1 MNKLVLNKKFI
12 ETHIDKKF
20 KSTKLLDLDKIEK
33 LYKKTLTYIRGL
45 SKKKH
50 TEFMLA
56 LSKQK
61 CDIDKTQILTN
72 IFWRIDNKN
81 NTNKKNT
88 KIQNEF
94 KKFEPKIEG
103 NYRCF
108 GDYKVLN
115 PLGSGAFGSVYL
127 VEKNGKKYAIKAI
140 DIHFNNIYVSL
151 NDYMKTIKNEIEITK
166 KMGDIKIGPKLYDS
180 YVCQPDMNKL
190 SVFIV
195 MEWMTEGSL
204 GNWLQNNKLT
214 KSQENGILKKVEK
227 MHEMGIVHA
236 DLHQENILVTKNKS
250 KVEFYIGDFGLSKT
264 TKDLVKQHE
273 NSDITN
279 VKMITKNNSILY
291 SYIAKLFIACE
302 LM

>member
-1 MNKLVLNKKFI
+1 MSKLVLNKKFI

-20 KSTKLLDLDKIEK
+20 KPTKLIDLKKLEQ

-50 TEFMLA
+50 NEFMLA
-56 LSKQK
+56 LSKHK
-61 CDIDKTQILTN
+61 RDNDKNQILTQ
-72 IFWRIDNKN
+72 IFWKIDNKKVI
-81 NTNKKNT
+81 NKKNT
-88 KIQNEF
+88 KIQDEF
-94 KKFEPKIEG
+94 KKFEPKIDG
-103 NYRCF
+103 QYRCF

-115 PLGSGAFGSVYL
+115 ALGSGSFGSVYL

-140 DIHFNNIYVSL
+140 DIHFNNIYISL
-151 NDYMKTIKNEIEITK
+151 NDNMKTIKNEIEITK
-166 KMGDIKIGPKLYDS
+166 KMGDMNIGPKLYDS
-180 YVCQPDMNKL
+180 YVCQPDMNRI

-214 KSQENGILKKVEK
+214 KSQENSILKKVEK
-227 MHEMGIVHA
+227 MHELGIVHA

-264 TKDLVKQHE
+264 TKDLVKQQE
-273 NSDITN
+273 EFDLRN
-279 VKMITKNNSILY
+279 VKIITKNNSILH
-291 SYIAKLFIACE
+291 SYIAKLFIICE
-302 LM
+302 LI